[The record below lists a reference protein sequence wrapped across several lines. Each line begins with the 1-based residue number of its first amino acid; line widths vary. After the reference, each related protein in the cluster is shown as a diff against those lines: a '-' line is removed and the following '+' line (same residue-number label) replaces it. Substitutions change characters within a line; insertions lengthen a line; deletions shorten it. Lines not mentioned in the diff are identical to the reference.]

1 MNSIVQFDSN
11 EFSKVLN
18 KNKDEVIADME
29 KDMQIY
35 ETAAKLC
42 IEAHDEDIK
51 EIEKLVTSTSTQAV
65 QANSSTMVDQWTQF
79 RSPNISNKGLITWK
93 SQHFVRT
100 W

>member
-1 MNSIVQFDSN
+1 MNSIVQFDSD

-29 KDMQIY
+29 QDMQIY

-51 EIEKLVTSTSTQAV
+51 EIEKFLS
-65 QANSSTMVDQWTQF
+65 
-79 RSPNISNKGLITWK
+79 R
-93 SQHFVRT
+93 
-100 W
+100 